1 VSAVIEDE
9 RAYWVMLSMATGIGP
24 VRFQRL
30 LEICGGARGAWEASD
45 LELAA
50 AGLERRTADSL
61 RRLRQRTSPD
71 AVGRRLAQ
79 LGIRALTLLDDDYP
93 SNLRQVADAPPV
105 LFVRGRLLADDG
117 LAVALVGTRR
127 ATPYG
132 RAVAERLARDLV
144 TAGVTIVSGLAKG
157 VDTAAHQ
164 AALDAGGRTLA
175 VLGNGLD
182 QVYPPENGAL
192 ARRIAEAGR
201 GALVSEFAPG
211 GRTVAVLGNGLDQVY
226 PPENGALA
234 RRIAEAGRGALVSE
248 FAPGVPPDA
257 VNFPRRN
264 RIISG
269 LSRATLIVEAGERSG
284 ALITADFALEQG
296 REVVAVPGS
305 IFNAMSVGTNQLL
318 RQGATP
324 VTSAQEVLDIIGA
337 SAQAATTMAHDLP
350 EGSPAEAMV
359 WRALTGEPRHGDE
372 LARTLGLSSG
382 EVAAALAMLEL
393 KGLAR
398 QVGSMLYTRV

>member
-1 VSAVIEDE
+1 MSALIQDE
-9 RAYWVMLSMATGIGP
+9 RAYWVVLNMATGIGP

-30 LEICGGARGAWEASD
+30 LEICGGARGAWQASD

-61 RRLRQRTSPD
+61 RRLRQRTSPE
-71 AVGRRLAQ
+71 AVARRLAQ
-79 LGIRALTLLDDDYP
+79 LGIRVVTLLDDEYP
-93 SNLRQVADAPPV
+93 CNLRQVADAPPV
-105 LFVRGRLLADDG
+105 LFVRGSLRPGDSQ
-117 LAVALVGTRR
+117 AVALVGTRR
-127 ATPYG
+127 ATAYG
-132 RAVAERLARDLV
+132 RAVAERLARDLAG
-144 TAGVTIVSGLAKG
+144 AGVTIVSGLAKG
-157 VDTAAHQ
+157 VDTSAHL
-164 AALDAGGRTLA
+164 ATLEAGGRTLA

-192 ARRIAEAGR
+192 ARRIAE
-201 GALVSEFAPG
+201 
-211 GRTVAVLGNGLDQVY
+211 ND
-226 PPENGALA
+226 
-234 RRIAEAGRGALVSE
+234 RGALVSE

-269 LSRATLIVEAGERSG
+269 LSRATVIVEAGERSG

-296 REVVAVPGS
+296 REVLAVPGS
-305 IFNAMSVGTNQLL
+305 ILNAMSVGANQLL

-324 VTSAQEVLDIIGA
+324 VTCAGDILEALGA
-337 SAQAATTMAHDLP
+337 PAAATLTRTDEVPDVSPP
-350 EGSPAEAMV
+350 EATL
-359 WRALTGEPRHGDE
+359 WRALSGEPRHADE
-372 LARTLGLSSG
+372 FARTLGLSSG
-382 EVAAALAMLEL
+382 EVVATLAMLEL

>member
-1 VSAVIEDE
+1 MSALIEDE
-9 RAYWVMLSMATGIGP
+9 RAYWVALNMAAGIGP

-30 LEICGGARGAWEASD
+30 LDICGGARGAWEASD
-45 LELAA
+45 LDLAA

-61 RRLRQRTSPD
+61 RRLRQRTSPE
-71 AVGRRLAQ
+71 AVARRLAQ
-79 LGIRALTLLDDDYP
+79 LGIRALTLLDEEYP

-105 LFVRGRLLADDG
+105 LFVRGRVLPEDSQ
-117 LAVALVGTRR
+117 AVALVGTRR
-127 ATPYG
+127 ATAYG
-132 RAVAERLARDLV
+132 RSVAERLASDLAA
-144 TAGVTIVSGLAKG
+144 AGVTVVSGLAKG
-157 VDTAAHQ
+157 VDTAAHV
-164 AALDAGGRTLA
+164 AALEARGRTLA

-192 ARRIAEAGR
+192 ARRIAE
-201 GALVSEFAPG
+201 
-211 GRTVAVLGNGLDQVY
+211 NGY
-226 PPENGALA
+226 
-234 RRIAEAGRGALVSE
+234 GALVSE

-269 LSRATLIVEAGERSG
+269 LSRATVIVEAGDRSG

-296 REVVAVPGS
+296 RDVLAVPGG
-305 IFNAMSVGTNQLL
+305 IFNAMSVGANQLL

-324 VTSAQEVLDIIGA
+324 VTSARDILEVIGVGGEA
-337 SAQAATTMAHDLP
+337 GAALAHDMP
-350 EGSPAEAMV
+350 DVSPVEATV
-359 WRALTGEPRHGDE
+359 WRALSGEPRHADE
-372 LARTLGLSSG
+372 FARTLGLSSG
-382 EVAAALAMLEL
+382 EVVATLAMLEL

>member
-1 VSAVIEDE
+1 MSAVIEDE

-164 AALDAGGRTLA
+164 AALDAGGRT
-175 VLGNGLD
+175 
-182 QVYPPENGAL
+182 
-192 ARRIAEAGR
+192 
-201 GALVSEFAPG
+201 
-211 GRTVAVLGNGLDQVY
+211 VAVLGNGLDQVY

-296 REVVAVPGS
+296 REVLAVPGS

-350 EGSPAEAMV
+350 EGSPAEAMI

-382 EVAAALAMLEL
+382 EVAATLAMLEL